1 MMQEGLSEQEAR
13 DRVWLYDSKG
23 VICVNRP
30 TGGLD
35 PHKEKYAKNVP
46 LTKDFEELVRMS
58 KAGAIIGMLTCFHV
72 VFV

>member
-1 MMQEGLSEQEAR
+1 MLQEGLSEQEAR

-23 VICVNRP
+23 VICVNRS

-35 PHKEKYAKNVP
+35 PHKEKYAKNVA

-58 KAGAIIGMLTCFHV
+58 KAGAIIGM
-72 VFV
+72 